1 MGTAVIVK
9 DQEIL
14 DVYHKWKRLEKLI
27 NVTAEEEWEP
37 THHRILRD
45 IWRAVSPRRT
55 VGTKIKKG

>member
-27 NVTAEEEWEP
+27 NVMAEEEWEP
-37 THHRILRD
+37 IHHRILRE
-45 IWRAVSPRRT
+45 IWRAVKAHVER
-55 VGTKIKKG
+55 